1 MYGSGRKFL
10 KNTLVFFSVKSESSS
25 SGNSCVDKVSSES
38 ELGDFPGVPVAK
50 TPHYQCRGPR
60 LDPWSRN

>member
-1 MYGSGRKFL
+1 MYRSGRKFL
-10 KNTLVFFSVKSESSS
+10 KNMLVFFSVKSESPS

-50 TPHYQCRGPR
+50 TPH
-60 LDPWSRN
+60 S